1 MPTKILF
8 QMPIFV
14 MKFGDFPVIV
24 RKANLFL
31 WMSWLSHCLFV
42 YFLFS
47 RHAEQF
53 PTKILVQQIAIGAIL
68 CVFFLQVKR
77 WARVLSILFNLAAAV
92 MYILVALLFYRSSPP
107 LMFFSMLNLCLF
119 SISIYYLLMKET
131 AGFFKPQKT
140 PDHRNE
146 D

>member
-14 MKFGDFPVIV
+14 MKFGNFPAII

-31 WMSWLSHCLFV
+31 WMSWMSHCLFV

-53 PTKILVQQIAIGAIL
+53 PTKILVQQMAIGAIL
-68 CVFFLQVKR
+68 CVFFLRVKK
-77 WARVLSILFNLAAAV
+77 WARVLSILFNLAAAA

-107 LMFFSMLNLCLF
+107 LTLFSVLNISLF

-131 AGFFKPQKT
+131 ADFFKPQKIT
-140 PDHRNE
+140 GPSA
-146 D
+146 